1 MAVTEQN
8 SVLKP
13 APLSPRMDNGILK
26 WFDGDTFTIQMVLSL
41 VGNGYDEE
49 GNPVKDA
56 PIALDPSDQVVV
68 TFYDCHKKLV
78 HVFVVTNI
86 PNKPSQEGYNTV
98 NLVFDQDVS
107 YKFPRGRYTYCMKI
121 IRKLA
126 NGSKQD
132 IDITTLCAHNKV
144 EVEPCH

>member
-56 PIALDPSDQVVV
+56 PIALDPTDQVVV

-78 HVFVVTNI
+78 HVFVSTNI
-86 PNKPSQEGYNTV
+86 P
-98 NLVFDQDVS
+98 VFKKVILLLIWYLTKMFRINSLGDV
-107 YKFPRGRYTYCMKI
+107 I
-121 IRKLA
+121 HIA
-126 NGSKQD
+126 
-132 IDITTLCAHNKV
+132 
-144 EVEPCH
+144 